1 MTDLSI
7 RRGERDDAAALAR
20 FAAQVF
26 EATYSHANTPEDM
39 RAYLA
44 EHFGDAQQ
52 AAELSDPSLDTL
64 LVERDGAIVGFAQLR
79 RGGEESSSHGAS
91 PLEVARI
98 YVDHSLHGLGIGATL
113 MRACA
118 DAARARGHDV
128 LWLGVWE
135 SNERAIS
142 FYRKMGFR
150 IVGQQSFT
158 LGRDVQ
164 RDHVMVLSL

>member
-1 MTDLSI
+1 MTDLSL
-7 RRGERDDAAALAR
+7 RWAERGDAAALAR
-20 FAAQVF
+20 FAARVF
-26 EATYSHANTPEDM
+26 EATYAHANTPEDM
-39 RAYLA
+39 RAYVA

-52 AAELSDPSLDTL
+52 TAELSDPSLETL

-79 RGGEESSSHGAS
+79 RGEESSAHGAS
-91 PLEVARI
+91 PLEIARI
-98 YVDHSLHGLGIGATL
+98 YVDHSLHGLGVGATL
-113 MRACA
+113 MRACV

-142 FYRKMGFR
+142 FYKKMGFR